1 MRFFLA
7 FTMATL
13 LLACAKKEQD
23 DVKIRPGVW
32 RGVISIQ
39 GKALPFNFI
48 VEDDSTGKTKLFIKN
63 ADETLEI
70 DEVKFSNDSIIA
82 TLHIFDS
89 ELKAKIDGDSLSGFF
104 IKNYEKDYRLPFR
117 AAYGQGFR
125 FTNKIMETNIPDFTG
140 KYAVTFINER
150 DTTVAVG
157 IFTQKENHAEGTFL
171 TPEGDYRYLE
181 GNIINDTLHLSTFDG
196 NHTYLFIAVKN
207 KDGNLTGDYWSGKS
221 WHESW
226 TGVRDESAALPDS
239 KTLTYLKEGFDK
251 IEFRFPDEK
260 GKMITSADPKYKN
273 KVLILQ
279 LMGTWCP
286 NCMDETK
293 FLTEWYAKNKHR
305 NIEIIALAYEAKPD
319 FAYASSRVKK
329 MKEKLGVPY
338 EVVIAGTKN
347 KEEASKTLPMLNKI
361 SAFPTT
367 IIVGKDGFVKEIDT
381 GFSGP
386 GTGIYYDRYKQHF
399 NELISDLLL
408 QNVK

>member
-7 FTMATL
+7 FTIAIV
-13 LLACAKKEQD
+13 LAACTTKEQN
-23 DVKIRPGVW
+23 DVKIRQGVW
-32 RGVISIQ
+32 RGVINIQ
-39 GKALPFNFI
+39 GKDLPFNFI

-63 ADETLEI
+63 AQESLEI
-70 DEVKFSNDSIIA
+70 DEVKFSNDSIRA

-89 ELKAKIDGDSLSGFF
+89 ELKAKISGDSLAGFF
-104 IKNYEKDYRLPFR
+104 IKNYEKNYRLPFR

-125 FTNKIMETNIPDFTG
+125 FTKVVAETKVPDFTG
-140 KYAVTFINER
+140 KYAVTFINDR
-150 DTTVAVG
+150 DTTIAVG

-171 TPEGDYRYLE
+171 TPTGDYRFLE
-181 GNIINDTLHLSTFDG
+181 GEIINDTMHLSTFDG
-196 NHTYLFIAVKN
+196 NHAYLFTAVKN

-251 IEFRFPDEK
+251 IEFRFPDEN
-260 GKMITSADPKYKN
+260 GNIITPADAKYKN

-293 FLTEWYAKNKHR
+293 FLTEWYEKNKHR

-329 MKEKLGVPY
+329 MKAKLNIPY
-338 EVVIAGTKN
+338 EVVIAGTRD

-399 NELISDLLL
+399 NEVINDLLL